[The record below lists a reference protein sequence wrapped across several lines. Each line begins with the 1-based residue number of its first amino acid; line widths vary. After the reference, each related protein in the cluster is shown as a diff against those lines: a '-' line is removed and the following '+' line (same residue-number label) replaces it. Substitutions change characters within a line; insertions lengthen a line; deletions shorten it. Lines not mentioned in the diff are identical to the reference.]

1 MLKDIERRV
10 LAAQQY
16 QTGIAAGTSAGPFPN
31 QLDRPKPVRGQG
43 EIHAILE
50 RLDKELGRMHQ
61 LQAELTSSI
70 TPILADPHEGKDTEG
85 DAESLAATPVG
96 KTLQQFVE
104 RINRMND
111 SLELVVSLVRL

>member
-1 MLKDIERRV
+1 MLKDFERLV
-10 LAAQQY
+10 LDAQQY
-16 QTGIAAGTSAGPFPN
+16 RSEQTGIAAQTFPN
-31 QLDRPKPVRGQG
+31 QLDRPKPVSGRS
-43 EIHAILE
+43 EIHAIMD

-61 LQAELTSSI
+61 LQAELTSAI
-70 TPILADPHEGKDTEG
+70 TPILADPREEKDSDG

>member
-16 QTGIAAGTSAGPFPN
+16 QTGIAAGPFPT

-43 EIHAILE
+43 EIHAILD

-70 TPILADPHEGKDTEG
+70 TPILADNDCKARVTEG
-85 DAESLAATPVG
+85 EAESLAATPVG
-96 KTLQQFVE
+96 KTLQEFVE